1 MLSKKPKTT
10 FSDPRRSHEK
20 LLGGRR
26 LGENERVLILI
37 DVLVGYTNL
46 IYQATVKK

>member
-1 MLSKKPKTT
+1 MTIEEILA
-10 FSDPRRSHEK
+10 K
-20 LLGGRR
+20 LDTYDYSTW
-26 LGENERVLILI
+26 VLILI